1 MKRRVFLIVL
11 DSFGVGAMPDAE
23 DYGDSGSSTIASVI
37 KSEKLSVPTMSS
49 LGLFNI
55 AGINVGDKS
64 LTPIG
69 AYARLAEKSKGK
81 DTTVGHWE
89 IAGIISEYPLPVFP
103 NGFPD
108 ELINRFE
115 TETGRKVICNLPY
128 SGTEVLKVYGEE
140 HMQTGNLIVYTSA
153 DSVFQIAAHEE
164 IVPLEEL
171 YDYCRKARE
180 ILQGEW
186 GVGRVIARPFVG
198 DNESGFTRTSNRH
211 DFSLEPPND
220 SMLDIL
226 QKNNI
231 DTIGIG
237 KIYDIFAGKGISKT
251 FSTRNNDEGMKITS
265 ELLEEDF
272 CGLCFVNLVEF
283 DMVYGHRRNIDG
295 YAAALSEFDSQ
306 LSDFIENMRD
316 DDLLIITADHGCD
329 PGFTA
334 STDHTREYVPML
346 AYGRGVKK
354 GKDLGTRCSFSDIS
368 ATILDYFNIDNTL
381 EGNSFLDEI
390 SQN

>member
-1 MKRRVFLIVL
+1 MKKRVFLIVL
-11 DSFGVGAMPDAE
+11 DSFGIGAMPDAE
-23 DYGDSGSSTIASVI
+23 DYGDSGSSTIASI
-37 KSEKLSVPTMSS
+37 IGSEKLSIPTMSS

-55 AGINVGDKS
+55 EGVDVENASQN
-64 LTPIG
+64 PIG
-69 AYARLAEKSKGK
+69 SYARLAEKSKGK

-89 IAGIISEYPLPVFP
+89 IAGIISESPLPVFP

-108 ELINRFE
+108 DLINRFE
-115 TETGRKVICNLPY
+115 NETGRKVICNLPY

-153 DSVFQIAAHEE
+153 DSVFQVAAHEE
-164 IVPLEEL
+164 IVPLKEL
-171 YDYCRKARE
+171 YDYCRRARK
-180 ILQGEW
+180 ILQGER
-186 GVGRVIARPFVG
+186 GVGRVIARPFIG
-198 DNESGFTRTSNRH
+198 DNKTGFTRTANRH

-237 KIYDIFAGKGISKT
+237 KIYDIFAGKGVSKT
-251 FSTRNNDEGMKITS
+251 FTTKNNHEGMKITS

-295 YAAALSEFDSQ
+295 YAMALSEFDSQ
-306 LSDFIENMRD
+306 LSDFIENMKD
-316 DDLLIITADHGCD
+316 GDLLIITADHGCD
-329 PGFTA
+329 PGFTL

-346 AYGRGVKK
+346 AYGKDIKK
-354 GKDLGTRCSFSDIS
+354 GIDLGTRCSFSDIS
-368 ATILDYFNIDNTL
+368 ATVLDYFNIDNTL
-381 EGNSFLDEI
+381 EGNSFLAEI
-390 SQN
+390 SQK

>member
-1 MKRRVFLIVL
+1 MKKRVFLIVL
-11 DSFGVGAMPDAE
+11 DSFGIGAMPDAE
-23 DYGDSGSSTIASVI
+23 DYEDSGSSTIASVI
-37 KSEKLSVPTMSS
+37 GSEKLFIPTMSS

-55 AGINVGDKS
+55 EGVDVDNASQN
-64 LTPIG
+64 PIG
-69 AYARLAEKSKGK
+69 SYARLAEKSKGK

-89 IAGIISEYPLPVFP
+89 IAGIISESPLPVFP

-108 ELINRFE
+108 DLINRFE
-115 TETGRKVICNLPY
+115 NETGRKVICNLPY

-153 DSVFQIAAHEE
+153 DSVFQVAAHEE

-171 YDYCRKARE
+171 YDYCRRARK

-186 GVGRVIARPFVG
+186 GVGRVIARPFIG
-198 DNESGFTRTSNRH
+198 DNKTGFTRTANRH

-226 QKNNI
+226 QKNSI

-237 KIYDIFAGKGISKT
+237 KIYDIFAGKGVSKPFT
-251 FSTRNNDEGMKITS
+251 TKNNHEGMKITS

-295 YAAALSEFDSQ
+295 YAMALSEFDSQ
-306 LSDFIENMRD
+306 LSDFIENMKD
-316 DDLLIITADHGCD
+316 GDLLIITADHGCD
-329 PGFTA
+329 PGFTL

-346 AYGRGVKK
+346 AYGKDIKK
-354 GKDLGTRCSFSDIS
+354 GIDLGTRCSFSDIS
-368 ATILDYFNIDNTL
+368 ATVLDYFNIDNTL
-381 EGNSFLDEI
+381 EGNSFLAEI
-390 SQN
+390 SQK